1 MKLKDTLAVACTGPG
16 STILHA
22 LEVIDRSATGICCIV
37 DDEARLVAV
46 LTDGDVRRALLAGG
60 ELSDIALPVAQR
72 HPRTV
77 PSGTSRAGVL
87 DLMKSLRV
95 SAVPEVD
102 AEGRLV
108 ALHTLSDIV
117 GGHSLPNYAVI
128 MAGGKGTR
136 LGDLT
141 RNTPKPLMTVA
152 GRPIIEWVIL
162 GLVGDGVTRIFVSV
176 NHMADQIM
184 DRLGDGSA
192 LGCEIQYLHEDVGHP
207 LGTAGS
213 LTLLPNDLVT
223 DASEPIIVLNSD
235 IMVDFDARSLLRSH
249 ETSGAVMTMGTKL
262 YQHTVPFGVVE
273 VATDRRVQG
282 IAEKPELAVEVN
294 AAVYCIDA
302 ALVRK
307 LPEGE
312 PSTMP
317 ELAQICLD
325 EGQGVFAWPIASEWI
340 DVGTP
345 ADLARAKGEA

>member
-1 MKLKDTLAVACTGPG
+1 MKLNDTLATACTDQTA
-16 STILHA
+16 TILQA

-37 DDEARLVAV
+37 NDGAKLVAV

-60 ELSDIALPVAQR
+60 ALSDGALAVAEHR
-72 HPRTV
+72 PRTV
-77 PSGTSRAGVL
+77 PEGTSRAGVL
-87 DLMKSLRV
+87 DLMSSLRL

-102 AEGRLV
+102 AEGRLI

-176 NHMADQIM
+176 NHMADQIIN
-184 DRLGDGSA
+184 RLGDGSD
-192 LGCEIQYLHEDVGHP
+192 LGCEIKYLHEDVEHP

-213 LTLLPNDLVT
+213 LTLLPEGLIT
-223 DASEPIIVLNSD
+223 PASEPIIVVNSD
-235 IMVDFDARSLLRSH
+235 IMVDFNARSLLRSH
-249 ETSGAVMTMGTKL
+249 ELSGASMTMGTKL

-273 VATDRRVQG
+273 VESGRRVNG
-282 IAEKPELAVEVN
+282 ITEKPELAVEVN

-302 ALVRK
+302 ALVHK
-307 LPEGE
+307 LPKGQ

-317 ELAQICLD
+317 QLAQICLD
-325 EGQGVFAWPIASEWI
+325 EGQSVFAWPLASEWI

>member
-1 MKLKDTLAVACTGPG
+1 MKLNDTLAIACIDQTA
-16 STILHA
+16 TILQA

-37 DDEARLVAV
+37 DDRAKLIAV
-46 LTDGDVRRALLAGG
+46 LSDGDVRRALLAGG
-60 ELSDIALPVAQR
+60 ALSDSALAVAQHR
-72 HPRTV
+72 PRTV
-77 PSGTSRAGVL
+77 PAGTSRAGVL
-87 DLMKSLRV
+87 DLMKSLRL

-102 AEGRLV
+102 AESRLI

-141 RNTPKPLMTVA
+141 RHTPKPLMTVA

-176 NHMADQIM
+176 NHMADQIIE
-184 DRLGDGSA
+184 RLGDGSD
-192 LGCEIQYLHEDVGHP
+192 LGCDIQYLREDTEHP

-213 LTLLPNDLVT
+213 LTLLPEDLIT
-223 DASEPIIVLNSD
+223 PASEPIIVVNSD
-235 IMVDFDARSLLRSH
+235 IMVDFNARSLLRSH
-249 ETSGAVMTMGTKL
+249 ESSGASMTMGTKL
-262 YQHTVPFGVVE
+262 YQHTVPFGVVDVE
-273 VATDRRVQG
+273 SDRRVNS
-282 IAEKPELAVEVN
+282 ITEKPELAVEVN

-307 LPEGE
+307 LPKGQ

-317 ELAQICLD
+317 ELAQICLS
-325 EGQGVFAWPIASEWI
+325 EGKSVFAWPLASEWI